1 MVNFKPYSLRKKKNK
16 RTQIII
22 SRNEGEGTTDTTR
35 IQSIIRDYSNKTD
48 NLEEMDNFLERYN
61 LPRVNQEKI

>member
-22 SRNEGEGTTDTTR
+22 SRNEEGTTDTTR

-48 NLEEMDNFLERYN
+48 NLEETDNFLERYN